1 MCAGPVSG
9 GDEAY
14 RVSEGGLAALH
25 FGDGLANDLLG
36 QAGALAALA
45 GDAERA
51 ADFTIAAAAF
61 VNRIADLCI
70 GDTFT
75 EADVHGAR
83 LALVVLFDESDTN
96 VNENAC
102 QRSIANARAS

>member
-1 MCAGPVSG
+1 MH
-9 GDEAY
+9 
-14 RVSEGGLAALH
+14 L
-25 FGDGLANDLLG
+25 GDGFANHLFG
-36 QAGALAALA
+36 QAGAFATLA

-51 ADFTIAAAAF
+51 TDFTVAAAAF

-102 QRSIANARAS
+102 QKSAAIIRIR